1 MFPEPM
7 AVDRKIYEVS
17 QGLAKTFTRKI
28 YDENSARIT
37 GFTGNEK
44 ITVDLWQGDTGE
56 EINGDDVLTANWVTP
71 SEGEYLIGV
80 PALTILPGM
89 YSFRAVLDP
98 NGGTCWDSPREIFRG
113 FLKMKPSPGYK
124 CIDSLK
130 NYCSYADLLEKAPFL
145 EHAFTDTDLSGF
157 ARQRV
162 RAREWV
168 DMAIIRNAPNT
179 FTSWYSS
186 PIFYG
191 VFPPGYSA
199 KSQVAE
205 MLKKDQLTV
214 TRPIRDAATH
224 YAIFLICDALNG
236 TPTTG
241 GYGEV
246 AAKHYSRACSTLDST
261 TAEFR
266 TCNTDRPDY
275 VVDLRLTTGRV

>member
-17 QGLAKTFTRKI
+17 QGLAKTFTRRI
-28 YDENSARIT
+28 YDENSARIG

-44 ITVDLWQGDTGE
+44 ITVDLWQGDTGHS
-56 EINGDDVLTANWVTP
+56 IDGDDVLTANWITP

-80 PALTILPGM
+80 PALTITPGM
-89 YSFRAVLDP
+89 YSIRAVLDP
-98 NGGTCWDSPREIFRG
+98 NGGTCWQSPREIYRG
-113 FLKMKPSPGYK
+113 FIKIKPSPGFQ
-124 CIDSLK
+124 CSDSLK
-130 NYCSYADLLEKAPFL
+130 TYCTYADLLEKAPFL

-168 DMAIIRNAPNT
+168 DMAIIRNAINT
-179 FTSWYSS
+179 SSWLYST

-199 KSQVAE
+199 RNRVAE
-205 MLKKDQLTV
+205 LLQKNQLTV
-214 TRPIRDAATH
+214 TRSIRDAATH

-241 GYGEV
+241 GYGEI
-246 AAKHYSRACSTLDST
+246 AAKNYSRACSALDST

-266 TCNTDRPDY
+266 STNSEQPDY
-275 VVDLRLTTGRV
+275 VVDLRMATGRY